1 MNEVVNLRVSPSGA
15 CEIDFA
21 WYDALR
27 AGLLRREVGSDVE
40 LLDVGCG
47 RGDVLL
53 MLATRIRRGVGIDMD
68 RTALSGAEMQKE
80 ERGITNVTFQEGS
93 ALDLDF
99 VDSRFDVVLLLGDV
113 LTYPGLYGKHDRVLM
128 EMKRVLKNGGKV
140 IHQSMN
146 WDWEYRSY
154 SSTLSCFK
162 RDKGSTWR
170 TEGEGELT
178 FHRTRRTVAGLET
191 TRDYEVVPDSPLE
204 EWVGKQ
210 DWPVSPQEWNTSL
223 DVEETGPLPRAWLEP
238 TGVSRYKHYRPRD
251 LQSLYRKAGFEKPEV
266 IAYGQTYDIAEKA
279 GLLQEMIPFQNRLAE
294 AEVELAC
301 GLRLG
306 SGPWLLLV
314 AGKE

>member
-1 MNEVVNLRVSPSGA
+1 MNLRVLPSGP

-21 WYDALR
+21 WYDTLR
-27 AGLLRREVGSDVE
+27 TGLLRREAGSDVE

-47 RGDVLL
+47 RGDILL
-53 MLATRIRRGVGIDMD
+53 MLATQIRRGVGIDVD
-68 RTALSGAEMQKE
+68 RAALSEAERRRTEQ
-80 ERGITNVTFQEGS
+80 GIKGVTFQEGS
-93 ALDLDF
+93 VLNLDF
-99 VDSRFDVVLLLGDV
+99 ADSQFDVVLLLGDV
-113 LTYPGLYGKHDRVLM
+113 LTYPDLYGKHDRVLM
-128 EMKRVLKNGGKV
+128 EMKRVLRSGGKV
-140 IHQSMN
+140 VHQSMN

-154 SSTLSCFK
+154 APTLSCFK
-162 RDKGSTWR
+162 RDKGSTWIQ
-170 TEGEGELT
+170 EGEGKLT

-204 EWVGKQ
+204 EWVQEQ

-223 DVEETGPLPRAWLEP
+223 DVEETGLLPRAWLKS

-251 LQSLYRKAGFEKPEV
+251 LQSLYRRAGFEKPEV

-279 GLLQEMIPFQNRLAE
+279 ELLQEMIPFQDRLAE

-314 AGKE
+314 AGKV